1 MSTGRQLA
9 DLVDQVLDGRYRVL
23 RLIAEGGMSAVYE
36 AEQINVARRVAIKIL
51 KPEISTDPDMLARF
65 RAEARI
71 ISELRHP
78 NTLKLIDY
86 GATDDDL
93 LYLVTELLSGEPLSL
108 RLKRG
113 PMSPRE
119 TLHVLREVL
128 RSLNEAHERGVIHR
142 DLKPGNLFLEE
153 VAGQTLVKV
162 LDFGIAK
169 MKVAKAGD
177 PEQPATA
184 DGMLLGTPAY
194 LSPEQAEGHTVD
206 ARSDIYSLG
215 AVAYHCLSGGIP
227 FPGEAVAQIM
237 AHVTRPPTPF
247 DELDPPRDVPEPL
260 AQLVYRWM
268 EKKPSKRPKSAQAA
282 FDEATE
288 VRDQLFGSDG
298 TSAHRVAAPSS
309 SSSVWVAVIGLGIT
323 VGLLVG
329 AFQLSNGPVGG
340 GRDASISARS
350 DAEIIVEEPDASTID
365 DGGTDVDAQLA
376 ADAGLAFDDAGV
388 PALRTGLQILRRP
401 LSGTW
406 SSRESVLGVLS
417 QIEPLALDCFRRT
430 QPKPSAGREIAL
442 TFVVRA
448 AGVSVRVLPA
458 DEAGRAFR
466 RCLSFRLPRTLD
478 WPARESASTAGL
490 ILGEP
495 APSP

>member
-1 MSTGRQLA
+1 M
-9 DLVDQVLDGRYRVL
+9 
-23 RLIAEGGMSAVYE
+23 
-36 AEQINVARRVAIKIL
+36 AIKIL

-194 LSPEQAEGHTVD
+194 LSPEQAEGLTVD

-268 EKKPSKRPKSAQAA
+268 EKSRRSDRKARKPRSKKRPRSATSCL
-282 FDEATE
+282 EATE
-288 VRDQLFGSDG
+288 LRPTGSLRRAQAQACGSRSSD
-298 TSAHRVAAPSS
+298 SASRSDCS
-309 SSSVWVAVIGLGIT
+309 
-323 VGLLVG
+323 
-329 AFQLSNGPVGG
+329 
-340 GRDASISARS
+340 SAR
-350 DAEIIVEEPDASTID
+350 
-365 DGGTDVDAQLA
+365 
-376 ADAGLAFDDAGV
+376 F
-388 PALRTGLQILRRP
+388 
-401 LSGTW
+401 
-406 SSRESVLGVLS
+406 
-417 QIEPLALDCFRRT
+417 
-430 QPKPSAGREIAL
+430 
-442 TFVVRA
+442 
-448 AGVSVRVLPA
+448 
-458 DEAGRAFR
+458 
-466 RCLSFRLPRTLD
+466 SFRTVRSAARSRRGDFRTL
-478 WPARESASTAGL
+478 GC
-490 ILGEP
+490 
-495 APSP
+495 